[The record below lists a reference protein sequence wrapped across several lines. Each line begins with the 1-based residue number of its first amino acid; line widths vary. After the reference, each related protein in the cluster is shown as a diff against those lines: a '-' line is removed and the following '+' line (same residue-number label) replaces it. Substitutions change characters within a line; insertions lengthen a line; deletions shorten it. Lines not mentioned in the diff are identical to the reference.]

1 MVTNATGRSGQD
13 EAMGFLNAAIW
24 ILVALLVAVVI
35 ELSYWWAAQE
45 KKLADQKIERIKNE
59 LKICRKEKENE

>member
-1 MVTNATGRSGQD
+1 MVTKGTGRSGQD
-13 EAMGFLNAAIW
+13 EEVGILNAAVW
-24 ILVALLVAVVI
+24 ILVALLVSVVI
-35 ELSYWWAAQE
+35 ELSYWWATQE

>member
-1 MVTNATGRSGQD
+1 MVTKGTGRSGQD
-13 EAMGFLNAAIW
+13 EEVGILNAAVW
-24 ILVALLVAVVI
+24 ILAALLVAVVV
-35 ELSYWWAAQE
+35 ELSYWWATQE

>member
-35 ELSYWWAAQE
+35 ELSYWWASQE

>member
-1 MVTNATGRSGQD
+1 MVTKGTGRSGQD
-13 EAMGFLNAAIW
+13 EEVGILNAAVW
-24 ILVALLVAVVI
+24 ILVALLVAVVV
-35 ELSYWWAAQE
+35 ELSYWWATQE

>member
-1 MVTNATGRSGQD
+1 MGNKGAGRSGQD
-13 EAMGFLNAAIW
+13 EAVGSLNAAGW

-35 ELSYWWAAQE
+35 ELSYWWATQE

>member
-1 MVTNATGRSGQD
+1 V
-13 EAMGFLNAAIW
+13 GFLNAAVW

-35 ELSYWWAAQE
+35 ELSYWWATQE

-59 LKICRKEKENE
+59 LKICRKEKDNE

>member
-1 MVTNATGRSGQD
+1 MVTKGTGRSGQD
-13 EAMGFLNAAIW
+13 EAVGILNAAVW
-24 ILVALLVAVVI
+24 ILVALLVSVVI
-35 ELSYWWAAQE
+35 ELSYWWATQE